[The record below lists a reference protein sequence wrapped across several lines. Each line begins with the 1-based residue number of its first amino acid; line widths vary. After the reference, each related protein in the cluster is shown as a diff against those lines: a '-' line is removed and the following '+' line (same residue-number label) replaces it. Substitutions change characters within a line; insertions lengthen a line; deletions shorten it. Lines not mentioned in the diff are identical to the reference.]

1 MEANYRLYKTAYGE
15 IKVSRDLLNK
25 HKEQIKQLNKSAR
38 NDAIAGILILLIV
51 VIFASATGEI
61 FEDPLDPGFSAR
73 DFPIAILVLLT
84 ILSISLLRPALIAL
98 AKSGWRIYETGE
110 ANNLLRYIIPMVVIA
125 SFYVVLIQ
133 MFQYPVSTFV
143 ASLGALT
150 LYGNR
155 GFKRLFIIPLLAT
168 AIYYVVFYGVLG
180 LFEEPGTVLS
190 YSNQWYFRPLR
201 EALGL
206 F

>member
-1 MEANYRLYKTAYGE
+1 
-15 IKVSRDLLNK
+15 VSRDLLNK

>member
-1 MEANYRLYKTAYGE
+1 MTQ
-15 IKVSRDLLNK
+15 DLLDRQE
-25 HKEQIKQLNKSAR
+25 EQAKQLDKSAR

-51 VIFASATGEI
+51 FIFALATGKI

-84 ILSISLLRPALIAL
+84 VLSISLLRHALIAL
-98 AKSGWRIYETGE
+98 VKSGWRIYEVGE
-110 ANNLLRYIIPMVVIA
+110 ADNLLRYVVPMVAIA
-125 SFYVVLIQ
+125 AFYILLIH
-133 MFQYPVSTFV
+133 MFQYPAATFI
-143 ASLGALT
+143 ASFGSLVI
-150 LYGNR
+150 YGNS
-155 GFKRLFIIPLLAT
+155 GYKRLIIIPLIAT

-180 LFEEPGTVLS
+180 LFEEPGTVWS

-201 EALGL
+201 DALGL